1 MHKGDSQKLNDI
13 EIDDHDLVDFEKVY
27 RDDHPVAWWLALTG
41 PVVITTMILGLV
53 YFIQGPEVAYSY
65 IAAAATAF
73 FFLGRFIILMGQDE
87 PNADAAWFV
96 KYLEHL
102 DARNLF
108 LMLTYLDTM
117 VAMFVA
123 FHMGIVFRIPWVG
136 PRIKDI
142 VSDGQFILQKQ
153 PWIRRTAFIG
163 LVCFVIFPTSTTG
176 SVGGS
181 IFGRLLGMKRW
192 RVVLAILSGS
202 ILGNGLMLVF
212 SEQISKYV
220 KGDSWTLRIVGVA
233 AMIIALFLFERKFRR
248 LKNEHL
254 AQEELNKKLAGSEP
268 AKTNMADPENPY
280 TPPGQSTGSS
290 RPSNNGSKSAS
301 EPKAEK
307 S

>member
-1 MHKGDSQKLNDI
+1 MDKVESKQLND
-13 EIDDHDLVDFEKVY
+13 DHVERAPSMGDFELEY
-27 RDDHPVAWWLALTG
+27 RHDHPIAWWLALVG
-41 PVVITTMILGLV
+41 PLLLTAAILGLV
-53 YFIQGPEVAYSY
+53 YAFQGPEVAFSY
-65 IAAAATAF
+65 IGAAATAF
-73 FFLGRFIILMGQDE
+73 FALGRFIILIGQAE
-87 PNADAAWFV
+87 PNADAEFFV
-96 KYLEHL
+96 RHL

-108 LMLTYLDTM
+108 AMLTYLDTM
-117 VAMFVA
+117 VAAFVA

-153 PWIRRTAFIG
+153 PWIRRTAFVG

-202 ILGNGLMLVF
+202 ILGNGLMLLF
-212 SEQISKYV
+212 SVQISKYV
-220 KGDSWTLRIVGVA
+220 SGDSWALRIGGVL

-254 AQEELNKKLAGSEP
+254 AQEELNRKNRSYASS
-268 AKTNMADPENPY
+268 AQTTSDSITMAD
-280 TPPGQSTGSS
+280 QD
-290 RPSNNGSKSAS
+290 
-301 EPKAEK
+301 
-307 S
+307 